1 LSHQPSG
8 TMEKPNNCMYLGI
21 DYGKKKIG
29 LAISEGIS
37 ASGIGTIANSTSRI
51 QQIKEKISETIDVII
66 LGLPNSPL
74 DTEIRNFG
82 KELKDVF
89 GCEVLFEDE
98 TFSTNEAVTSMIQ
111 SGISRKKRR
120 KDDATSAVII
130 LERYLEKI

>member
-1 LSHQPSG
+1 
-8 TMEKPNNCMYLGI
+8 MYLGI

-37 ASGIGTIANSTSRI
+37 ASGIGTIANSPSRL
-51 QQIKEKISETIDVII
+51 QQLKEKVSSDVETII

-74 DTEIRNFG
+74 DSEIRQFAQ
-82 KELKDVF
+82 ELEEAFKCKIV
-89 GCEVLFEDE
+89 FEDE
-98 TFSTNEAVTSMIQ
+98 TFSTNEALTIMIQ

-120 KDDATSAVII
+120 KDDAASAVII